1 MIDNNLELSSQEH
14 KSNGYNNI
22 TKHNQYKNS
31 IQMNDDIVDE
41 EVSNNSSNNYSSDDD
56 SSSDDGEYND
66 EEEDIFVP
74 IHPNLDIDTKYKCKD
89 MCKLFII
96 SISPCIRVTRRNY

>member
-1 MIDNNLELSSQEH
+1 
-14 KSNGYNNI
+14 
-22 TKHNQYKNS
+22 
-31 IQMNDDIVDE
+31 MNDDIVDE
-41 EVSNNSSNNYSSDDD
+41 EVSNNSSSNYSSDDD
-56 SSSDDGEYND
+56 SSSDDDEYND